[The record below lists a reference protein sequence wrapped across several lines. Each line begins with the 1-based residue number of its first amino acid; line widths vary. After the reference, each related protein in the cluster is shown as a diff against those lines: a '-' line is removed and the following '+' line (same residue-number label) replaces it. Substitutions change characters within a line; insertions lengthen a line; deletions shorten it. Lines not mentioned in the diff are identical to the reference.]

1 MPEQLIRKL
10 FAMSSFV
17 ANLSFFA
24 WIEDR
29 SRNPLWTMLYENLQ
43 QFLDMMMRIYRR
55 NIWKD
60 QDNFIIVLIEK
71 EALAPVIWDIAKE
84 YNVPVFPTKG
94 FSSWSMF
101 VEDLKRL
108 VEYFGEDKKLVVLVL
123 SDLDPSGRYI
133 KED

>member
-55 NIWKD
+55 NTWKD